1 MEQRS
6 SVVDESQPKT
16 QGQQQADGRA
26 QQPAPQ
32 NQPAQNQASPNQGP
46 PNQPA
51 QGQQQPELQPNGEPR
66 YKRRSAL
73 LSNPRTKWFLIIVAL
88 VIVVG
93 VFFLWRYLGS
103 YEATDDA
110 QIDGHIN
117 SVSARVSGHVLKLNV
132 DDNQYVEKGTVLVEI
147 DPADYDVA
155 AAKARADY
163 ADAQAQAS
171 AAGINVPITNVN
183 TTSQVSGAQAGLSSA
198 QAGVSAA
205 RQQFEAAKS
214 QVVEAEA
221 NNTKAQNDL
230 ARYKQLI
237 DKQEISQ
244 QQYDQAIASAQAAA
258 ATLRSARA
266 SADASAEQIR
276 QAQSKVQQANA
287 DLQTANTAPQQMRV
301 TQARA
306 LSAQAI
312 ADQKKAALDQAE
324 LNLQYTK
331 IIAPVNGIVSNRT
344 VEVGQNVQIGQE
356 MMKVVPVD
364 DGDLWV
370 TANFK
375 ETQLKNIRPGQAV
388 DISVD
393 ANGKTYKGKVDSI
406 SGTSGARSS
415 LLPPENATGN
425 YVKVVQRLPVKIVFN
440 PHEIKGRELRPG
452 MSVTPK
458 VWIK

>member
-1 MEQRS
+1 MDQS
-6 SVVDESQPKT
+6 SSAVDESKPQPQPDT
-16 QGQQQADGRA
+16 RA
-26 QQPAPQ
+26 QQPQ
-32 NQPAQNQASPNQGP
+32 SPR
-46 PNQPA
+46 
-51 QGQQQPELQPNGEPR
+51 QQQHDAEPDSEAR

-73 LSNPRTKWFLIIVAL
+73 LSNPRTKWILIIVAL
-88 VIVVG
+88 VILVG

-103 YEATDDA
+103 YESTDDA
-110 QIDGHIN
+110 QIDGHVN
-117 SVSARVSGHVLKLNV
+117 SVSARISGHVSRLNV

-147 DPADYDVA
+147 DPADYEVA
-155 AAKARADY
+155 VAQARAER

-171 AAGINVPITNVN
+171 AAGINVPITSVN
-183 TTSQVSGAQAGLSSA
+183 TESQVSGAQAEVSSA
-198 QAGVSAA
+198 QAGIAAA

-214 QVVEAEA
+214 QVAQADA

-244 QQYDQAIASAQAAA
+244 QQYDQAVASAQAAF
-258 ATLRSARA
+258 ATLQAARA
-266 SADASAEQIR
+266 TADAAAAQIR
-276 QAQSKVQQANA
+276 QAQSKLQQAGA
-287 DLQTANTAPQQMRV
+287 DLRTADTAPQQMRV

-306 LSAQAI
+306 LSAKAN
-312 ADQKKAALDQAE
+312 AEQKKAQLDQAE

-331 IIAPVNGIVSNRT
+331 ILAPVNGIVSNRT
-344 VEVGQNVQIGQE
+344 VEVGQNVQPGQE
-356 MMKVVPVD
+356 MMKVIPVD

-375 ETQLKNIRPGQAV
+375 ETQLRNIRPGQAV

-406 SGTSGARSS
+406 AGASGARFS

-440 PHEIKGRELRPG
+440 PGETKGRELRPG